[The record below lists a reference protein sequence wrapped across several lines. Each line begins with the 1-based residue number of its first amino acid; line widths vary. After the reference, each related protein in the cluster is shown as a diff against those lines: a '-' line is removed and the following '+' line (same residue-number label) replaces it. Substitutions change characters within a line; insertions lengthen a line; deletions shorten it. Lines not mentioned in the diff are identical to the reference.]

1 MGFFDK
7 LSAIKNT
14 FNAMAKPVYTAE
26 MGAESYNQY
35 GNGREFG
42 ILFGQST
49 GQLSANGDTNG
60 IYANQLIW
68 LKKQELCMN
77 TIVFGGI
84 GAGKTTRFMQPMLQ
98 QVMCYDDVGG
108 LIFDI
113 KSDFTKA
120 VDLYAHL
127 VNRDVI
133 HIGISDTSRGINLI
147 KGLTPEQ
154 VSSYLM
160 SAIGLTGGVGNDPFW
175 SQAGIDLCR
184 NTLTYLSYI
193 DKYKEDEKCYTLG
206 EMYNYIFSKVSQAG
220 RNEQIAEIMEELEEK
235 ADNDDK
241 DAETDLRIL
250 ETTKS
255 YFENIYGGM
264 DIKMQQSVRSVIT
277 PILQPFVNPA
287 IIDAFSN
294 DGTEEKPAYDLRGV
308 TAGDIVVV
316 DLPLSKWGI
325 GGKVIYTIIKLR
337 FFNYLQE
344 RQFDKTKPQN
354 LCMFMCDEYQEII
367 SASKGNAGLDD
378 KSFWDKSRS
387 SGCFGIISTQS
398 VNALKSTIGNDE
410 ITKTI
415 LANFRQKICF
425 RTEDSDTIKF
435 FSEPLGKVEK
445 VRVTGSNG
453 GSMRNNYYLNTNDLP
468 TMNYNQ
474 QTQIIDKDIVDASLI
489 HNLDGEHALAL
500 LNLDGSGAEDVL
512 IMPAY
517 FDDGG
522 GNSFFINTILNGL
535 SNGKIICEM

>member
-7 LSAIKNT
+7 LSAIKNA
-14 FNAMAKPVYTAE
+14 FNSMSAPVYAINE
-26 MGAESYNQY
+26 MGDEAYNQF
-35 GNGREFG
+35 GNGRDFG
-42 ILFGQST
+42 ILIGQST
-49 GQLSANGDTNG
+49 GQLSANGDNNG

-68 LKKQELCMN
+68 LNKQEICMN

-84 GAGKTTRFMQPMLQ
+84 GAGKTTRCMQPILQ

-120 VDLYAHL
+120 VDLYAKL
-127 VNRDVI
+127 VNREVI

-160 SAIGLTGGVGNDPFW
+160 SAIALNGGVGHDPFW
-175 SQAGIDLCR
+175 AQAGIDLCR
-184 NTLTYLSYI
+184 NTLNFLFYI
-193 DKYKEDEKCYTLG
+193 DKYKDDKCYTLG
-206 EMYNYIFSKVSQAG
+206 EMYNYIFAKSSQIG
-220 RNEQIAEIMEELEEK
+220 RNAQIKEICEELEEK

-241 DAETDLRIL
+241 EAETDLRIIEATKDYFSDVYESM
-250 ETTKS
+250 ET
-255 YFENIYGGM
+255 
-264 DIKMQQSVRSVIT
+264 KMQQSIRSVIT
-277 PILQPFVNPA
+277 PILQPFITPA
-287 IIDAFSN
+287 IMDAFSN

-367 SASKGNAGLDD
+367 SASKGAGLDD

-398 VNALKSTIGNDE
+398 VNALKSVIDNE
-410 ITKTI
+410 AITKTI

-425 RTEDSDTIKF
+425 RTEDKDTIDIFKDA
-435 FSEPLGKVEK
+435 LGQVEK
-445 VRVTGSNG
+445 VRVTRSDG
-453 GSMRNNYYLNTNDLP
+453 GDYGTLYPMHKEGENRKFNFNN
-468 TMNYNQ
+468 
-474 QTQIIDKDIVDASLI
+474 QTQIVDKDIVDASLI

-522 GNSFFINTILNGL
+522 GNSFFVNTVLHGL
-535 SNGKIICEM
+535 SNGKI